1 MYRKWLIISYPF
13 FWMIFRIKECA
24 RDLKYFVGIR
34 RRGDH
39 EVIVDTSQHGRI
51 IEKLAIISVYYSHH
65 RSNQILIDTLKERG
79 YLVALVF
86 NRTVLPD
93 EIRKNYSL
101 VDVVIRRGNYAY
113 DIGSYKAGLKY
124 FKDSI
129 DSSTDLIL
137 ANDSAYCW
145 EKSSSLI
152 FDVLES
158 GSPFVGITENKRKRH
173 LQAYFL
179 RFAGGSGATDAAVH
193 FFQRLHLR
201 GSKTWAIN
209 KGELGLSSHML
220 SNKFSV
226 CPIVNSGRLSAL
238 GKPQTITRTE
248 AVKLSP
254 KILGTQFPIL
264 TEPADFST
272 LDAVLIGET
281 YENFSVHHY
290 LGISLGIE
298 FGVPF
303 KLDLTE
309 IYSGSEIANEI
320 SKHGLSAELSELISW
335 YGLRARRVVG
345 SRGLERSFATRN
357 LR

>member
-13 FWMIFRIKECA
+13 FWLIFRVRECA
-24 RDLKYFVGIR
+24 RDLKYFVGVK

-39 EVIVDTSQHGRI
+39 EVIVDTSQHGHI
-51 IEKLAIISVYYSHH
+51 IEKLAVISVYYSHH
-65 RSNQILIDTLKERG
+65 RSNQVLIDALKERG

-86 NRTVLPD
+86 NRTILLD
-93 EIRKNYSL
+93 EIQQNYSL

-124 FKDSI
+124 FKDRI
-129 DSSTDLIL
+129 NSSTDLIL

-145 EKSSSLI
+145 KKSSRLI

-158 GSPFVGITENKRKRH
+158 CSPFVGITENKRKRH
-173 LQAYFL
+173 LQAYLL
-179 RFAGGSGATDAAVH
+179 RFTGGSGATDAAVR
-193 FFQRLHLR
+193 FFQKLHLR
-201 GSKTWAIN
+201 GSKNWAIN

-220 SNKFSV
+220 SNNFSV
-226 CPIVNSGRLSAL
+226 CPVVNSGRMSAS
-238 GKPQTITRTE
+238 GKPQTITKTE
-248 AVKLSP
+248 AIKLSP
-254 KILGTQFPIL
+254 MILGTQFPIL
-264 TEPADFST
+264 TNTTDVST
-272 LDAVLIGET
+272 LDSVLIGET
-281 YENFSVHHY
+281 YEKFSAHHY

-303 KLDLTE
+303 KLDLNE

-320 SKHGLSAELSELISW
+320 SKHGLSAELSELVSW

-345 SRGLERSFATRN
+345 SRGFERSFATRN